1 MRLFWWAGPCTQGCC
16 IRHSKLSLRF
26 LSPLTTFSFPHRAYT
41 LFKPL
46 FGQSIH
52 RKDCFSLSTPA
63 SPFFPCHWVGN
74 LLIILFFTCILGC
87 DFFGGRV
94 LAPKGAAFV
103 IRNYLFAFFPLLLLS
118 HFLIGL
124 ALCLSRCSGNP
135 FTERIAFP
143 SQPPHLPSFLV
154 IRSVI
159 YLLSFFSLVS

>member
-1 MRLFWWAGPCTQGCC
+1 MRLFCWAGPCTQGCC

-26 LSPLTTFSFPHRAYT
+26 LSPFTTFSFPHRACT

-63 SPFFPCHWVGN
+63 SPFFPCHSVGN
-74 LLIILFFTCILGC
+74 LFIILFFTCILGC
-87 DFFGGRV
+87 DFFCGRV

-103 IRNYLFAFFPLLLLS
+103 IRNCLYAFFPLLLLS

-143 SQPPHLPSFLV
+143 SQPPHLHHIELIGLIQNIKP
-154 IRSVI
+154 
-159 YLLSFFSLVS
+159 FFIGI